1 MATQLDKLLK
11 KQEQIKAQ
19 IASIR
24 AREKKQRRKD
34 ETRLKILVGAMT
46 INEAVK
52 NDDIDG
58 LKIKMTEFLE
68 RDNDRKVLY
77 ILDEQKK

>member
-58 LKIKMTEFLE
+58 LKNKMTKFLE

>member
-1 MATQLDKLLK
+1 MATQLEKLLK
-11 KQEQIKAQ
+11 KQEQLKAQ

-52 NDDIDG
+52 NDNIDG
-58 LKIKMTEFLE
+58 LKKRLNEFLE
-68 RDNDRKVLY
+68 RDNDRKLLN
-77 ILDEQKK
+77 ILDEQK

>member
-11 KQEQIKAQ
+11 KQEQLKAQ
-19 IASIR
+19 IASVR

-46 INEAVK
+46 INEAIK

-58 LKIKMTEFLE
+58 LKKRLNEFLE
-68 RDNDRKVLY
+68 RDSDRKVLY
-77 ILDEQKK
+77 ILDEQK

>member
-1 MATQLDKLLK
+1 MATQLEKLLK
-11 KQEQIKAQ
+11 KQEQLKAQ

-46 INEAVK
+46 INEAIK
-52 NDDIDG
+52 NEDIDG
-58 LKIKMTEFLE
+58 LKKKLNEFLE

-77 ILDEQKK
+77 ILDEQK

>member
-11 KQEQIKAQ
+11 KQEQLKAQ
-19 IASIR
+19 IASVR

-46 INEAVK
+46 INEAIK

-58 LKIKMTEFLE
+58 LKKRLNEFLE
-68 RDNDRKVLY
+68 RDNDRKLLN
-77 ILDEQKK
+77 ILDEQK